1 MSARLNRLLLVVPA
15 AAGRKGVV
23 LEDLARELNCT
34 PAELRADLD
43 LLACVGVPPFNPDDL
58 IELEER
64 DGRVYVRLAQAFER
78 PTRLSA
84 TEAAALTI
92 AGVALAPHAPSVR
105 SALEKLRRAIAPA
118 QLEMYDA
125 LLERLKVS
133 APDASDEI
141 ATTLEGAC
149 ARRWVV
155 EMSYFAGTERTAA
168 TRRVKPRALIS
179 ADGIAYLSA
188 QNEAGEE
195 RTYRVDRIAHAT
207 VCDESF
213 EPLPTIDLTAKL
225 ESLRRFSAHSDLPRA
240 VVRFAPDV
248 ANAARAK
255 HPDAVEKDDGSLEA
269 RVAWASM
276 PWLVSY
282 LLSWGGTAV
291 VTHPEQARRAVR
303 KAVEDIRLEYRSNA
317 TDTSGDSNGD
327 DAGES
332 RRA

>member
-15 AAGRKGVV
+15 AAGRNGILV
-23 LEDLARELNCT
+23 EDLARELNCT
-34 PAELRADLD
+34 PSELRADLD

-58 IELEER
+58 IEFEER
-64 DGRVYVRLAQAFER
+64 DGRIYVQLAQAFER

-92 AGVALAPHAPSVR
+92 AGGALAPQAPSVR

-125 LLERLKVS
+125 LLERLNVS
-133 APDASDEI
+133 APDESDET
-141 ATTLEGAC
+141 AAALEDAC
-149 ARRWVV
+149 ARRRIV
-155 EMSYFAGTERTAA
+155 EISYFAGTERVSA
-168 TRRVKPRALIS
+168 TRLIRPRALIS

-188 QNEAGEE
+188 QNEAREE
-195 RTYRVDRIAHAT
+195 RTYRLDRIAHAT
-207 VCDESF
+207 VRDESF
-213 EPLPTIDLTAKL
+213 EPLPVIDLAAKL
-225 ESLRRFSAHSDLPRA
+225 EGLRRFSGHSDLPRA

-255 HPDAVEKDDGSLEA
+255 HPDAVEKDDGALEA

-282 LLSWGGTAV
+282 VLSWGGKAV

-303 KAVEDIRLEYRSNA
+303 EAVADIR
-317 TDTSGDSNGD
+317 NGY
-327 DAGES
+327 
-332 RRA
+332 